1 MASSFMVL
9 FHLLYPVY
17 ETDYHAASVKN
28 GQDVASFRRLLKK
41 QNFTGYDVNTLTAFD
56 TSS

>member
-1 MASSFMVL
+1 MVL

-28 GQDVASFRRLLKK
+28 GQDVASFHRLLKK
-41 QNFTGYDVNTLTAFD
+41 QNFTEYDVNTLTAFD

>member
-1 MASSFMVL
+1 MVR

-17 ETDYHAASVKN
+17 ETDYHAASVKH

-41 QNFTGYDVNTLTAFD
+41 QNFTGYDVNSLTAFD

>member
-1 MASSFMVL
+1 MVR

-28 GQDVASFRRLLKK
+28 GQDVASFRMLLKK
-41 QNFTGYDVNTLTAFD
+41 QNFTGYDVNALTAFN